1 MGIGTSI
8 LLIAIGAILK
18 YAINA
23 DIEGVEID
31 TIGTILL
38 IIGIIGL
45 VISLIYMF
53 ALGDRRRGTAPD
65 PVDDVPRDRYGPRY

>member
-53 ALGDRRRGTAPD
+53 VMNDRRRGVAPD
-65 PVDDVPRDRYGPRY
+65 PVDDVPRDRYCPRY

>member
-23 DIEGVEID
+23 DIEGIEID

-53 ALGDRRRGTAPD
+53 VVSDRRRGTAPD

>member
-18 YAINA
+18 YAINT

-38 IIGIIGL
+38 IIGILGL
-45 VISLIYMF
+45 MISLLYTF
-53 ALGDRRRGTAPD
+53 VLSDRRRGTAPD

>member
-31 TIGTILL
+31 TVGTILL

-45 VISLIYMF
+45 LIAVLYTF
-53 ALGDRRRGTAPD
+53 VLSDRRSGRE